1 MMTLDVAIG
10 PYGSSAVFKGK
21 LQVEDSG
28 TGTGDEKFGI
38 KPEKEKTNKIMKF
51 KCAQLQ
57 SPS

>member
-38 KPEKEKTNKIMKF
+38 KPEKKKQDYKIQM
-51 KCAQLQ
+51 CSA
-57 SPS
+57 PIT